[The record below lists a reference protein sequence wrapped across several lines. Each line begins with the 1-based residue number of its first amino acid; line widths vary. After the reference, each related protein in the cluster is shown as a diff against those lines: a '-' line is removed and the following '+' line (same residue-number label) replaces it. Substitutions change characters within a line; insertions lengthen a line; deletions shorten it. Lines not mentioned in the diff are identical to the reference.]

1 MKIELTDKTKM
12 HTALS
17 LADKGQFYD
26 ALCIFSQVDSYE
38 SMINRIMCLC
48 QTEDSAYAV
57 DVYRLAKQKYGL
69 THALYTDCM
78 KLAENF
84 SALKSVVQF
93 CEPDRTVT
101 LKYEGT
107 IHADKSLLVN
117 FYDEFDDNYPSPDLN
132 YAGDTAMFDDPQ
144 YASNNFYDVKSVK
157 YLESLRVN
165 MERCYMEGDDEGAEK
180 YAQRLLD
187 ADTDHIPTLEAQI
200 SLALYR
206 EDYKKGV
213 RFAKRLANTDGGSY
227 ASIGGAIEIL
237 FKVNDKR
244 LRSTLKKLMTKA
256 LAVKEEATLYDLED
270 FVHIATVHLNDVE
283 MAVQFAQQLYANF
296 KNTSLEALKLCSM
309 AFYNVGNLAM
319 AQEAAFNLLRAVP
332 EDCYAKVLC
341 DYLKQ
346 NRPEEELTHF
356 DSSARVFRHF
366 FVPYKLLYFSGTQCY
381 KYLQMPADS
390 QTSEKL
396 MFYIEPIIYNS
407 KAMFLAG
414 KSEEYYENLPFVA
427 QVLGA
432 FPFLDSHYLAFA
444 SRQLFSTLCDQG
456 VAQVLVENLVRLH
469 YDGKLFVC
477 ITNAYN
483 LVDFSVLGEFAENEA
498 FIRAFATCVTIARRV
513 ETQALVD
520 AYNTVK
526 QFLSEKPK
534 ENVSNMLAYAMLKVC
549 DISFDDN
556 YLDEYFLHGDEKLY
570 AKYIAES
577 EKQTR

>member
-165 MERCYMEGDDEGAEK
+165 MERCYRGGDDEGAEK

-244 LRSTLKKLMTKA
+244 LR
-256 LAVKEEATLYDLED
+256 
-270 FVHIATVHLNDVE
+270 
-283 MAVQFAQQLYANF
+283 
-296 KNTSLEALKLCSM
+296 
-309 AFYNVGNLAM
+309 
-319 AQEAAFNLLRAVP
+319 
-332 EDCYAKVLC
+332 
-341 DYLKQ
+341 
-346 NRPEEELTHF
+346 
-356 DSSARVFRHF
+356 
-366 FVPYKLLYFSGTQCY
+366 FSR
-381 KYLQMPADS
+381 
-390 QTSEKL
+390 
-396 MFYIEPIIYNS
+396 
-407 KAMFLAG
+407 
-414 KSEEYYENLPFVA
+414 
-427 QVLGA
+427 
-432 FPFLDSHYLAFA
+432 
-444 SRQLFSTLCDQG
+444 SRRIF
-456 VAQVLVENLVRLH
+456 
-469 YDGKLFVC
+469 
-477 ITNAYN
+477 
-483 LVDFSVLGEFAENEA
+483 
-498 FIRAFATCVTIARRV
+498 
-513 ETQALVD
+513 
-520 AYNTVK
+520 
-526 QFLSEKPK
+526 
-534 ENVSNMLAYAMLKVC
+534 
-549 DISFDDN
+549 
-556 YLDEYFLHGDEKLY
+556 
-570 AKYIAES
+570 
-577 EKQTR
+577 

>member
-1 MKIELTDKTKM
+1 MTKAPRNM
-12 HTALS
+12 LGVCWMPTPT
-17 LADKGQFYD
+17 
-26 ALCIFSQVDSYE
+26 IFPHWK
-38 SMINRIMCLC
+38 R
-48 QTEDSAYAV
+48 
-57 DVYRLAKQKYGL
+57 
-69 THALYTDCM
+69 
-78 KLAENF
+78 
-84 SALKSVVQF
+84 
-93 CEPDRTVT
+93 
-101 LKYEGT
+101 
-107 IHADKSLLVN
+107 
-117 FYDEFDDNYPSPDLN
+117 
-132 YAGDTAMFDDPQ
+132 
-144 YASNNFYDVKSVK
+144 K
-157 YLESLRVN
+157 YLWL
-165 MERCYMEGDDEGAEK
+165 CTGK
-180 YAQRLLD
+180 
-187 ADTDHIPTLEAQI
+187 TT
-200 SLALYR
+200 
-206 EDYKKGV
+206 KGV

-366 FVPYKLLYFSGTQCY
+366 FVPYKLLYFAGTQCY

-396 MFYIEPIIYNS
+396 MFHIEPIIYNS

-432 FPFLDSHYLAFA
+432 FPLRTVTIGFCFPTVVFNIVRPGAWHRCLWK
-444 SRQLFSTLCDQG
+444 TWCD
-456 VAQVLVENLVRLH
+456 
-469 YDGKLFVC
+469 C
-477 ITNAYN
+477 ITTENC
-483 LVDFSVLGEFAENEA
+483 LFA
-498 FIRAFATCVTIARRV
+498 
-513 ETQALVD
+513 
-520 AYNTVK
+520 
-526 QFLSEKPK
+526 
-534 ENVSNMLAYAMLKVC
+534 
-549 DISFDDN
+549 
-556 YLDEYFLHGDEKLY
+556 
-570 AKYIAES
+570 
-577 EKQTR
+577 